1 MVCCCASR
9 DSFEPSA
16 KPCSSVLGTILL
28 AICCSHIAF
37 SRPRT
42 VVTPR
47 SHRGRAPFA
56 PIRGNAYKSLAARRR
71 TPALALAT
79 IAGLRGDRR
88 HQTHDGCCRTVTLKY
103 DTKNAKLAH
112 KSKNRQYCSC
122 LRRLCPDHAYIRQ
135 DCAEHTPRLCR
146 DFTVPTRGLLGAYA
160 GGCTE
165 HVQESRATPAN
176 PAGWMPYAS
185 IRWRR
190 PAHHAYGRATDCR
203 PRD

>member
-9 DSFEPSA
+9 DSFESSA
-16 KPCSSVLGTILL
+16 KPCSSVLGTMLL

-37 SRPRT
+37 FRPRT

-56 PIRGNAYKSLAARRR
+56 PIRGNTYKSLAARRR

-103 DTKNAKLAH
+103 DTKMRSSRTSRKIGSIVRACGDYALTTREYARIVL
-112 KSKNRQYCSC
+112 ST
-122 LRRLCPDHAYIRQ
+122 RR
-135 DCAEHTPRLCR
+135 DCAGISRC
-146 DFTVPTRGLLGAYA
+146 LLGAYS

-165 HVQESRATPAN
+165 LVLESRITPAN

-185 IRWRR
+185 IR
-190 PAHHAYGRATDCR
+190 
-203 PRD
+203 

>member
-9 DSFEPSA
+9 DSFESSA
-16 KPCSSVLGTILL
+16 KPCSSVLGTMLL

-37 SRPRT
+37 FRPRT

-56 PIRGNAYKSLAARRR
+56 PIRGNTYKSLAARRR

-103 DTKNAKLAH
+103 DTKMRSSRTSRKIGSIVRACGDYALTTREYARIVL
-112 KSKNRQYCSC
+112 ST
-122 LRRLCPDHAYIRQ
+122 RR
-135 DCAEHTPRLCR
+135 DCAGISRC
-146 DFTVPTRGLLGAYA
+146 LLGAYS
-160 GGCTE
+160 GECTE
-165 HVQESRATPAN
+165 LVLESRTTPAN

-185 IRWRR
+185 IRWLQ